1 MKVYVVIETC
11 CNHFNGVFKDKAE
24 ADAYA
29 EEIGCDVWEYD
40 L

>member
-11 CNHFNGVFKDKAE
+11 CFHFKGVFKDKAE

-29 EEIGCDVWEYD
+29 KECDYSVYEYE